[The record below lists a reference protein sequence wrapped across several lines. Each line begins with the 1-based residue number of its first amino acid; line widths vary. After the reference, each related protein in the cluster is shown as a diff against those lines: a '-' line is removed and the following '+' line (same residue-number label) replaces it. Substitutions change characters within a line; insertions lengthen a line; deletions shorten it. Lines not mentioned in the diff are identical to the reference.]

1 MVKMT
6 TSCHIRT
13 INFCDLLMV
22 KETVNRTP
30 AGQAIE
36 NLIIEIV
43 ATFFLLRAEGM
54 RIGVVSPS
62 GEGYWSVL
70 RLLKVNGAQTVPQ
83 IARYRYVPRQ
93 SVQKL
98 ANEMLADGVIE
109 LVNNPAHKR
118 SKLLRLTPKGE
129 AVFAELSDRIAGL
142 SEALAA
148 QGDAAQLQTA
158 VDVVQHLHAQLRAM
172 LDE

>member
-1 MVKMT
+1 MK
-6 TSCHIRT
+6 
-13 INFCDLLMV
+13 LW
-22 KETVNRTP
+22 P
-30 AGQAIE
+30 P
-36 NLIIEIV
+36 
-43 ATFFLLRAEGM
+43 FFLLRAEEM

-129 AVFAELSDRIAGL
+129 AVFAEMSERIAT
-142 SEALAA
+142 LAETLA
-148 QGDAAQLQTA
+148 EQGDAIQLQNA
-158 VDVVQHLHAQLRAM
+158 VDVVKNLHKQLRVM
-172 LDE
+172 LEQ

>member
-1 MVKMT
+1 MAKQSV
-6 TSCHIRT
+6 
-13 INFCDLLMV
+13 D
-22 KETVNRTP
+22 RTP

-36 NLIIEIV
+36 DLIIEIV

-54 RIGVVSPS
+54 RIGVVSSS

-98 ANEMLADGVIE
+98 VNEMLEDGVIE
-109 LVNNPAHKR
+109 FVNNPAHKR
-118 SKLLRLTPKGE
+118 SKLMRLTPKGE
-129 AVFAELSDRIAGL
+129 TVFAELSDRIALL
-142 SEALAA
+142 SETLAA
-148 QGDAAQLQTA
+148 QKNVEQLQDA
-158 VDVVQHLHAQLRAM
+158 VDIVKQLHQQLRDM
-172 LDE
+172 LNQ

>member
-1 MVKMT
+1 MT
-6 TSCHIRT
+6 KRVTKRT
-13 INFCDLLMV
+13 
-22 KETVNRTP
+22 E

-36 NLIIEIV
+36 DLIIEIV

-70 RLLKVNGAQTVPQ
+70 RLLKLNGPQTVPQ
-83 IARYRYVPRQ
+83 LARYRYVPRQ

-98 ANEMLADGVIE
+98 ANEMLKDGVIE

-118 SKLLRLTPKGE
+118 SKLLRLTSKGDI
-129 AVFAELSDRIAGL
+129 VFQEMSDRIAK
-142 SEALAA
+142 LAETLA
-148 QGDAAQLQTA
+148 KQQDAVQLQNA
-158 VDVVQHLHAQLRAM
+158 ADVVKKLHEQLREM
-172 LDE
+172 LDQ

>member
-1 MVKMT
+1 MT
-6 TSCHIRT
+6 RQA
-13 INFCDLLMV
+13 
-22 KETVNRTP
+22 VNRTL

-36 NLIIEIV
+36 DLIVEIV

-70 RLLKVNGAQTVPQ
+70 RILKMNGAQTVPQ

-93 SVQKL
+93 SIQKL
-98 ANEMLADGVIE
+98 ANEMLEDGVIE

-118 SKLLRLTPKGE
+118 SKLLRLTPKGD
-129 AVFAELSDRIAGL
+129 AVFQELSDRIATL
-142 SEALAA
+142 SETLAE
-148 QGDAAQLQTA
+148 QGDAAQLQNA
-158 VDVVQHLHAQLRAM
+158 VGVVKHLHAQLRAM
-172 LDE
+172 LNQ

>member
-1 MVKMT
+1 MANQ
-6 TSCHIRT
+6 S
-13 INFCDLLMV
+13 
-22 KETVNRTP
+22 VNRTV

-36 NLIIEIV
+36 DLIIEIV

-54 RIGVVSPS
+54 RIGVVSSS

-83 IARYRYVPRQ
+83 LARYRYVPRQ
-93 SVQKL
+93 SIQKL
-98 ANEMLADGVIE
+98 ANQMLADGVIE

-129 AVFAELSDRIAGL
+129 AVFAELSDRIAI
-142 SEALAA
+142 LAETLA
-148 QGDAAQLQTA
+148 EHQDAAHLQNA
-158 VDVVQHLHAQLRAM
+158 VDVVKQLHEQLRTM
-172 LDE
+172 LNQ

>member
-1 MVKMT
+1 MT
-6 TSCHIRT
+6 
-13 INFCDLLMV
+13 
-22 KETVNRTP
+22 KQAVNRTL

-129 AVFAELSDRIAGL
+129 AVFQELSDRIAVL
-142 SEALAA
+142 SETLAEHGNA
-148 QGDAAQLQTA
+148 DKLQNA
-158 VDVVQHLHAQLRAM
+158 VDVVKHLHEQLRGM
-172 LDE
+172 LDQ

>member
-1 MVKMT
+1 MAKQE
-6 TSCHIRT
+6 I
-13 INFCDLLMV
+13 
-22 KETVNRTP
+22 NRTD

-36 NLIIEIV
+36 DLIIEIV

-70 RLLKVNGAQTVPQ
+70 RLLKVYGAQTVPQ
-83 IARYRYVPRQ
+83 LARYRYVPRQ

-129 AVFAELSDRIAGL
+129 AVFAELSDRIA
-142 SEALAA
+142 ALAETLA
-148 QGDAAQLQTA
+148 EGKDAAQLQSA
-158 VDVVQHLHAQLRAM
+158 AGVVKHLHKQLRTM
-172 LDE
+172 LNQ

>member
-1 MVKMT
+1 MDKQ
-6 TSCHIRT
+6 
-13 INFCDLLMV
+13 
-22 KETVNRTP
+22 TVNRTP

-36 NLIIEIV
+36 ALIIEIV

-98 ANEMLADGVIE
+98 ANEMLKDGVIE

-129 AVFAELSDRIAGL
+129 AVFAELSDRIAV
-142 SEALAA
+142 LAETLA
-148 QGDAAQLQTA
+148 TQEDADQLQNA
-158 VDVVQHLHAQLRAM
+158 ADVVKRIHAQLREM
-172 LDE
+172 LNS

>member
-1 MVKMT
+1 MT
-6 TSCHIRT
+6 RQA
-13 INFCDLLMV
+13 
-22 KETVNRTP
+22 VNRTL

-36 NLIIEIV
+36 DLIIEIV

-118 SKLLRLTPKGE
+118 SKLLRLTSKGE
-129 AVFAELSDRIAGL
+129 AVFQELGDRIAVL
-142 SEALAA
+142 TETLAE
-148 QGDAAQLQTA
+148 QEDTAQLQNA
-158 VDVVQHLHAQLRAM
+158 VVVIKHLHEQLRAM
-172 LDE
+172 LN

>member
-1 MVKMT
+1 MMMA
-6 TSCHIRT
+6 RRA
-13 INFCDLLMV
+13 
-22 KETVNRTP
+22 VNRTS
-30 AGQAIE
+30 AGKGME
-36 NLIIEIV
+36 ELIVEIV

-129 AVFAELSDRIAGL
+129 AVFQELSDRIAVL
-142 SEALAA
+142 TETLA
-148 QGDAAQLQTA
+148 QQEDAAQLQNA
-158 VDVVQHLHAQLRAM
+158 VVVVKHLHEQLRQM
-172 LDE
+172 LDR

>member
-1 MVKMT
+1 MVNQVT
-6 TSCHIRT
+6 HRT
-13 INFCDLLMV
+13 Q
-22 KETVNRTP
+22 

-36 NLIIEIV
+36 DLIVEIV

-70 RLLKVNGAQTVPQ
+70 RLLKVKGPQTVPQ
-83 IARYRYVPRQ
+83 LARYRYVPRQ

-98 ANEMLADGVIE
+98 ANEMLSDGVIE
-109 LVNNPAHKR
+109 FLNNPAHKR

-129 AVFAELSDRIAGL
+129 AVFAEMSDRIAV
-142 SEALAA
+142 LAETLA
-148 QGDAAQLQTA
+148 EQQDAAQLQSA
-158 VDVVQHLHAQLRAM
+158 ADVVKHLHEQLRTM
-172 LDE
+172 LA

>member
-1 MVKMT
+1 MAKQSV
-6 TSCHIRT
+6 
-13 INFCDLLMV
+13 D
-22 KETVNRTP
+22 RTP

-36 NLIIEIV
+36 DLIIEIV

-54 RIGVVSPS
+54 RIGVVSSS

-98 ANEMLADGVIE
+98 ANEMLKDGVIE
-109 LVNNPAHKR
+109 FVNNPAHKR
-118 SKLLRLTPKGE
+118 SKLMRLTPKGE
-129 AVFAELSDRIAGL
+129 TVFAELSDRIALL
-142 SEALAA
+142 SETLAA
-148 QGDAAQLQTA
+148 QKNVDQLQDA
-158 VDVVQHLHAQLRAM
+158 VDIVKQLHQQLRDM
-172 LDE
+172 LNQ

>member
-1 MVKMT
+1 MT
-6 TSCHIRT
+6 KQ
-13 INFCDLLMV
+13 V
-22 KETVNRTP
+22 VNRTP
-30 AGQAIE
+30 AGQVIE
-36 NLIIEIV
+36 DLIIEIV

-54 RIGVVSPS
+54 RIRVVSSS

-118 SKLLRLTPKGE
+118 SKLLRLTSKGE
-129 AVFAELSDRIAGL
+129 AVFAEMSGRIAAL
-142 SEALAA
+142 SETLAA
-148 QGDAAQLQTA
+148 QGDADQLQNA
-158 VDVVQHLHAQLRAM
+158 VTVVRHLHEQLRAM
-172 LDE
+172 LDQ

>member
-1 MVKMT
+1 MAKQAA
-6 TSCHIRT
+6 
-13 INFCDLLMV
+13 
-22 KETVNRTP
+22 NRTA

-36 NLIIEIV
+36 DLIVEIV

-54 RIGVVSPS
+54 RIGVVSSS

-129 AVFAELSDRIAGL
+129 VVFQQMSDRIATL
-142 SEALAA
+142 SETLVE
-148 QGDAAQLQTA
+148 QGDAAQLQNA
-158 VDVVQHLHAQLRAM
+158 VDVVKHLHEQLRGM
-172 LDE
+172 LNQ

>member
-1 MVKMT
+1 MAKRVTK
-6 TSCHIRT
+6 RT
-13 INFCDLLMV
+13 
-22 KETVNRTP
+22 E

-36 NLIIEIV
+36 DLIIEIV

-70 RLLKVNGAQTVPQ
+70 RLLKINGPQTVPQ
-83 IARYRYVPRQ
+83 LARYRYVPRQ

-98 ANEMLADGVIE
+98 ANEMLKDGVIE

-118 SKLLRLTPKGE
+118 SKLLRLTSRGDI
-129 AVFAELSDRIAGL
+129 VFQEMSDCIAKLAET
-142 SEALAA
+142 LAK
-148 QGDAAQLQTA
+148 QQDAAQLQNA
-158 VDVVQHLHAQLRAM
+158 ADVVKKLHEQLREM
-172 LDE
+172 LDQ

>member
-1 MVKMT
+1 MAKQA
-6 TSCHIRT
+6 
-13 INFCDLLMV
+13 
-22 KETVNRTP
+22 VNRTP

-36 NLIIEIV
+36 DLIIEIV

-54 RIGVVSPS
+54 RIGVVSSS

-98 ANEMLADGVIE
+98 ANEMLEDGVIE

-129 AVFAELSDRIAGL
+129 AVFAELSDRITVL
-142 SEALAA
+142 SETLAE
-148 QGDAAQLQTA
+148 QGDANQLQ
-158 VDVVQHLHAQLRAM
+158 
-172 LDE
+172 

>member
-1 MVKMT
+1 MA
-6 TSCHIRT
+6 
-13 INFCDLLMV
+13 
-22 KETVNRTP
+22 EQAVNRTP
-30 AGQAIE
+30 AGEAIE
-36 NLIIEIV
+36 ELIVEIV

-54 RIGVVSPS
+54 RIGVVSS
-62 GEGYWSVL
+62 AGEGYWSVL

-118 SKLLRLTPKGE
+118 SKLMRLTAKGE
-129 AVFAELSDRIAGL
+129 AVFAQLSERIAMLTETLG
-142 SEALAA
+142 A
-148 QGDAAQLQTA
+148 QEDANKLQNPVA
-158 VDVVQHLHAQLRAM
+158 VVKHLHEQLRAI
-172 LDE
+172 LNQ

>member
-1 MVKMT
+1 MAKQ
-6 TSCHIRT
+6 
-13 INFCDLLMV
+13 
-22 KETVNRTP
+22 TVNRTE

-36 NLIIEIV
+36 DLIVEIV

-98 ANEMLADGVIE
+98 ANEMLNDGVIE

-118 SKLLRLTPKGE
+118 SKLLRLTPKGG
-129 AVFAELSDRIAGL
+129 AVFKEMSDRIAVL
-142 SEALAA
+142 SETLAE
-148 QGDAAQLQTA
+148 QGDADQLQNA
-158 VDVVQHLHAQLRAM
+158 VHVVKHLHEQLREM
-172 LDE
+172 LN

>member
-1 MVKMT
+1 MAKRVTK
-6 TSCHIRT
+6 RT
-13 INFCDLLMV
+13 
-22 KETVNRTP
+22 E

-36 NLIIEIV
+36 DLIIEIV

-70 RLLKVNGAQTVPQ
+70 RLLKINGPQTVPQ
-83 IARYRYVPRQ
+83 LARYRYVPRQ

-98 ANEMLADGVIE
+98 ANEMLKDGVIE

-118 SKLLRLTPKGE
+118 SKLLRLTPEGDV
-129 AVFAELSDRIAGL
+129 VFQEMSDRIAK
-142 SEALAA
+142 LAETLA
-148 QGDAAQLQTA
+148 EQHNAAQLQNAT
-158 VDVVQHLHAQLRAM
+158 DVVKKLHEQLREM
-172 LDE
+172 LDQ

>member
-1 MVKMT
+1 MAKQVA
-6 TSCHIRT
+6 
-13 INFCDLLMV
+13 
-22 KETVNRTP
+22 NRTL

-36 NLIIEIV
+36 ELIVEIV

-54 RIGVVSPS
+54 RIGVVSSS

-70 RLLKVNGAQTVPQ
+70 RLLKLNGAQTVPQ

-98 ANEMLADGVIE
+98 ANEMLEDGVIE

-129 AVFAELSDRIAGL
+129 ALFAQLSDRIAVL
-142 SEALAA
+142 TEVLAE
-148 QGDAAQLQTA
+148 QEDAAQLQNA
-158 VDVVQHLHAQLRAM
+158 VVVVKHLHEQLREM
-172 LDE
+172 LDR

>member
-1 MVKMT
+1 MAKQA
-6 TSCHIRT
+6 
-13 INFCDLLMV
+13 
-22 KETVNRTP
+22 VNRTP

-36 NLIIEIV
+36 DLIIEIV

-54 RIGVVSPS
+54 RIGVVSSS

-98 ANEMLADGVIE
+98 ANEMLEDGVIE

-129 AVFAELSDRIAGL
+129 AVFAELSDRIAVL
-142 SEALAA
+142 SETLAE
-148 QGDAAQLQTA
+148 QGDASQLQNA
-158 VDVVQHLHAQLRAM
+158 VTVVKHLHEQLREM
-172 LDE
+172 LNQ

>member
-1 MVKMT
+1 MT
-6 TSCHIRT
+6 RQA
-13 INFCDLLMV
+13 
-22 KETVNRTP
+22 VNRTL

-36 NLIIEIV
+36 DLIVEIV
-43 ATFFLLRAEGM
+43 ATFFLLRAEGV

-93 SVQKL
+93 SIQKL
-98 ANEMLADGVIE
+98 ANEMLEDGVIE

-129 AVFAELSDRIAGL
+129 AVFQELSDRIAVL
-142 SEALAA
+142 TETLAE
-148 QGDAAQLQTA
+148 QEDAAQLQNA
-158 VDVVQHLHAQLRAM
+158 VVVVKHLHEQLRAM
-172 LDE
+172 LNQ

>member
-1 MVKMT
+1 MT
-6 TSCHIRT
+6 KRVTKRT
-13 INFCDLLMV
+13 
-22 KETVNRTP
+22 E

-36 NLIIEIV
+36 DLIIEIV

-70 RLLKVNGAQTVPQ
+70 RLLKINGPQTVPQ

-118 SKLLRLTPKGE
+118 SKLLRLTSKGDI
-129 AVFAELSDRIAGL
+129 VFQEMSDRIAK
-142 SEALAA
+142 LAETLA
-148 QGDAAQLQTA
+148 KQQDAAQLQNA
-158 VDVVQHLHAQLRAM
+158 ADVVKKLHEQLREM
-172 LDE
+172 LDQ

>member
-1 MVKMT
+1 MSMAKRVTK
-6 TSCHIRT
+6 RT
-13 INFCDLLMV
+13 
-22 KETVNRTP
+22 E

-36 NLIIEIV
+36 DLIIEIV

-70 RLLKVNGAQTVPQ
+70 RLLKINGPQTVPQ
-83 IARYRYVPRQ
+83 LARYRYVPRQ

-98 ANEMLADGVIE
+98 ANEMLKDGVIE

-118 SKLLRLTPKGE
+118 SKLLRLTPEGDV
-129 AVFAELSDRIAGL
+129 VFQEMSDRIAK
-142 SEALAA
+142 LAETLA
-148 QGDAAQLQTA
+148 EQHNAAQLQNAT
-158 VDVVQHLHAQLRAM
+158 DVVKKLHEQLREM
-172 LDE
+172 LDQ

>member
-1 MVKMT
+1 MT
-6 TSCHIRT
+6 RQA
-13 INFCDLLMV
+13 
-22 KETVNRTP
+22 VNRTL

-36 NLIIEIV
+36 DLIIEIV

-118 SKLLRLTPKGE
+118 SKLLRLTSKGE
-129 AVFAELSDRIAGL
+129 AVFQELSDRIAVL
-142 SEALAA
+142 TETLAE
-148 QGDAAQLQTA
+148 QEDTAQLQNA
-158 VDVVQHLHAQLRAM
+158 VVVIKHLHEQLRAM
-172 LDE
+172 LD